1 LDCCLTPAEQI
12 LADLCAMLYKK
23 HILILLVFQ
32 VNMSADLIG
41 QQAYSDIKPDDHI
54 PVFSEGFT
62 DNSNSWI
69 TDNDWI
75 IGKINDG
82 QYEVTCKNFKQRT
95 GLTYK
100 PVSFDLTGDFEIE
113 TSFRLNSGTGALIFG
128 LTNDFE
134 HYRVEIDSK
143 KNLFIIKDI
152 PSRGRVEKL
161 FSGKTGLVND
171 IGSAN
176 KITIR
181 KIQTSYYFFINDLLF
196 KQLSNLAINGDQVG
210 FSVGLNSGIAVDYLN
225 ISSLKI
231 ITAPLLA
238 EMKDTLKSS
247 REIIPGDQQNKTIV
261 PAIAAAGIIA
271 AALPSG
277 PEITWISPSGSNTQ
291 LDTYTARVR
300 AKVKSGSELK
310 SVYFYVN
317 GTSKGEGEIKVS
329 PDDSSSFITEKIINL
344 NPGSNNI
351 YLIATN
357 NEGSSKSDLRYFTNP
372 QADPPAIAW
381 GNPVSSN
388 SMVNTEILDMEVCI
402 KSLVELVS
410 AQVLVN
416 GVQVGVG
423 KVFQRS
429 EADNCNYIWK
439 PQIVLKD
446 GDNSVYIIAE
456 NIAGSTTSENRV
468 IRFSKTGSE
477 KRLALV
483 FGNSDYTNGTSLKNP
498 VNDANLIEATL
509 KELNFEVLKHTNAGK
524 AEMER
529 AIIEFSQKLPSYN
542 VALFYYA
549 GHGIQVDG
557 INYLIPTDATLAEKV
572 ACKWEAISV
581 TDIVSEFEKYPD
593 NINVVILD
601 ACRNNPYRAWVRG
614 AEAGF
619 RFISDVS
626 GTIIAYATAEG
637 ATAADGTGTN
647 GLYTEELVRQMLVPQ
662 PVESVFKKTRV
673 QVEMRSKGMQSPR
686 ESSGLRGEFYFKR

>member
-1 LDCCLTPAEQI
+1 
-12 LADLCAMLYKK
+12 MLYKK
-23 HILILLVFQ
+23 KYLILISYLLF
-32 VNMSADLIG
+32 LTLRLTG
-41 QQAYSDIKPDDHI
+41 QQAYADIKPDERI
-54 PVFSEGFT
+54 QLFSEGFS
-62 DNSNSWI
+62 DNSNRWI

-75 IGKINDG
+75 SGKINDG
-82 QYEVTCKNFKQRT
+82 KYEIACKNFKQKT
-95 GLTYK
+95 GLTYIS
-100 PVSFDLTGDFEIE
+100 VSLDPANDFEIE
-113 TSFRLNSGTGALIFG
+113 TSFRLNAGTGALIFG
-128 LTNDFE
+128 LTNDFD
-134 HYRVEIDSK
+134 HNRVEIDSK
-143 KNLFIIKDI
+143 KNLFIIRDI
-152 PSRGRVEKL
+152 PSKGRVEKL

-171 IGSAN
+171 IGSEN
-176 KITIR
+176 KLTIR
-181 KIQTSYYFFINDLLF
+181 KVKDSYYFFINDLLF
-196 KQLSNLAINGDQVG
+196 KQLNNLTIRGDQIG
-210 FSVGLNSGIAVDYLN
+210 YSVGLNSGISVDYLN
-225 ISSLKI
+225 IFSLKI
-231 ITAPLLA
+231 QTAPLLA
-238 EMKDTLKSS
+238 EKDITVKDTLKTS
-247 REIIPGDQQNKTIV
+247 REIVSNLNPVTADQPDKSIKSE
-261 PAIAAAGIIA
+261 IAAAGIIA
-271 AALPSG
+271 ATLPSG

-300 AKVKSGSELK
+300 AKIKSGSELN

-317 GTSKGEGEIKVS
+317 GYSKGQGEIKVS
-329 PDDSSSFITEKIINL
+329 PDDTVSFIVEKTINL
-344 NPGSNNI
+344 NPGSNNL
-351 YLIATN
+351 YLVATN

-372 QADPPAIAW
+372 LADPPAIAW
-381 GNPVSSN
+381 GNPASSN
-388 SMVNTEILDMEVCI
+388 SLVNTEVFNMEVCI
-402 KSLVELVS
+402 SSLIELVS

-416 GVQVGVG
+416 GVQVSVG

-429 EADNCNYIWK
+429 DADNCNYIWK
-439 PQIVLKD
+439 PQIILKD

-456 NIAGSTTSENRV
+456 NIAGTTTSENRI

-477 KRLALV
+477 KRLALI
-483 FGNSDYTNGTSLKNP
+483 FGNSDYKSGSSLKNP

-529 AIIEFSQKLPSYN
+529 AILEFSQKLPSYN

-557 INYLIPTDATLAEKV
+557 INYLIPTDAVLAEKV

-581 TDIVSEFEKYPD
+581 TDIVTEFEKYPD

-637 ATAADGTGTN
+637 ATAADGTGAN
-647 GLYTEELVRQMLVPQ
+647 GLYTEELVKQMLVSQ

-673 QVEMRSKGMQSPR
+673 QVEMRSRGMQSPR